1 MIGADRPAAWR
12 SLAAPTAATAV
23 ALAILA
29 VLGIWQLE
37 RKAWK
42 EDLLEQVRSRA
53 YGAPVDVPAEADWP
67 GWRAANGE
75 FTRVWLSGRFKGD
88 ETVPVH
94 GLAEIRRN
102 QASQGYYLFTPL
114 RREDGTAVVVNRGFV
129 PGDQLR
135 ATLDRLQ
142 ATDGGVSEVVGLVR
156 APEERGWF
164 VPENQPDKNEWFVR
178 NLTDMAASRRLVRWA
193 PFYVDAGP
201 NPTPTGWPRGGQTQ
215 LTLPNNHLQY
225 AFTWFGLGGALI
237 GVYGRFA
244 WRRLSGRDR
253 DTGAARAGTAPERG
267 GPGGAIGA
275 GVAD

>member
-1 MIGADRPAAWR
+1 MIGAGRPAAWR
-12 SLAAPTAATAV
+12 GLAAPTVATAV

-29 VLGIWQLE
+29 ALGIWQLE

-53 YGAPVDVPAEADWP
+53 YGAPVDIPAETAWP
-67 GWRAANGE
+67 GWQAAAGE
-75 FTRVWLSGRFKGD
+75 FTRVRLSGRFQD
-88 ETVPVH
+88 EETVPVH

-114 RREDGTAVVVNRGFV
+114 RRDDGTTVVINRGFV

-135 ATLDRLQ
+135 ATLDRLPAQ
-142 ATDGGVSEVVGLVR
+142 DDGVSEVVGLLR

-164 VPENQPDKNEWFVR
+164 VPENQPDRGEWFVR
-178 NLTDMAASRRLVRWA
+178 NLTDMAAARRLVRSA
-193 PFYVDAGP
+193 PFYVDAGASP
-201 NPTPTGWPRGGQTQ
+201 GQAGWPAGGQTQ

-225 AFTWFGLGGALI
+225 AFTWFGLGGALL

-244 WRRLSGRDR
+244 WRRLSGKDR
-253 DTGAARAGTAPERG
+253 ESEDTRQAAMS
-267 GPGGAIGA
+267 
-275 GVAD
+275 